1 MQRLPCGSVLP
12 YRLQLVER
20 ERAVR
25 CGQLLYSRQRH
36 QRGVHG
42 VSCGDVQREQRVS
55 CVERVPGVSCGGVL
69 PCGQQL
75 VKRERAL
82 CCGQLLDCGERPE
95 CSVHAMSCRSILL
108 NRLCKQWRQR
118 GVCCRQLFCDWQ
130 WHGRAVHV
138 VPRWGVLPCRLQL
151 VERERALRRG
161 QLLDCGQRH
170 Q

>member
-12 YRLQLVER
+12 FGLQLVER

-25 CGQLLYSRQRH
+25 CGQLLDSRQRH

-75 VKRERAL
+75 VEREWAL
-82 CCGQLLDCGERPE
+82 CCWQLLDCGERHE

-138 VPRWGVLPCRLQL
+138 VPRWGVLLCRLQL